1 MLVASGFEFD
11 SVHTYFSVP
20 SFKFV
25 SDTATFTDC
34 DFAGVVFCSG
44 VNVTV
49 GRVLSKLNT
58 LSVLFTVAF
67 SAVSFTN
74 THK

>member
-1 MLVASGFEFD
+1 MLDACGWEFA
-11 SVHTYFSVP
+11 SVHKYFKELV
-20 SFKFV
+20 FKFV
-25 SDTATFTDC
+25 SVTFTFTDC
-34 DFAGVVFCSG
+34 DFAGVSFFSG
-44 VNVTV
+44 VNVTF

-67 SAVSFTN
+67 PAVSFTN